1 MSSDTIT
8 TTKVVP
14 ITGCENGVGEPTCD
28 ECFAESPPSFCFQD
42 GDTNKELDFTN
53 RCCIEY
59 GLKCQ
64 EMAAVCHENTEPKV
78 DPNPS
83 PPTE

>member
-8 TTKVVP
+8 TTNVVA
-14 ITGCENGVGEPTCD
+14 ITGCENGVGEISCD
-28 ECFAESPPSFCFQD
+28 QCLADTPPSFCFQD
-42 GDTNKELDFTN
+42 GDTSRELDFTN

-64 EMAAVCHENTEPKV
+64 EMAEECAAQQEDTSQ
-78 DPNPS
+78 DPSN
-83 PPTE
+83 